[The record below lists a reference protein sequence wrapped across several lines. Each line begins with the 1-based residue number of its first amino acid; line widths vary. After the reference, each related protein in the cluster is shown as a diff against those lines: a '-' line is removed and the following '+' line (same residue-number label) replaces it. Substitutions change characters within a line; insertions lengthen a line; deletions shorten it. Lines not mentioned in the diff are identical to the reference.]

1 MATDIKYIKHL
12 LEKFYE
18 GTTSPEEDNILYE
31 FFSSTSEIPEEMEA
45 DSKIFT
51 ALSDSSKYAVPPSD
65 LPDRIM
71 KAVDNTFIS
80 DHKSRVA
87 SQRKRFSVIASFAV
101 AAAVTAFIMLAPFT
115 TGITPD
121 TTQLPIQLASLETCD
136 SIDKNPAISDSIE
149 HTADNHDAKNS
160 EQSVNVC
167 HPAAKG
173 VTSPPAST
181 LAKAATKTESITE
194 LTEEELIALE
204 AGMKA
209 LAHAGEQMAY
219 ASNCLESTDDNLRN
233 IYSSIQSKLK
243 LN

>member
-87 SQRKRFSVIASFAV
+87 SQRKRFSVIAS
-101 AAAVTAFIMLAPFT
+101 
-115 TGITPD
+115 
-121 TTQLPIQLASLETCD
+121 LPWRQPLQHLSCSLLL
-136 SIDKNPAISDSIE
+136 
-149 HTADNHDAKNS
+149 
-160 EQSVNVC
+160 
-167 HPAAKG
+167 
-173 VTSPPAST
+173 PPV
-181 LAKAATKTESITE
+181 
-194 LTEEELIALE
+194 
-204 AGMKA
+204 
-209 LAHAGEQMAY
+209 
-219 ASNCLESTDDNLRN
+219 
-233 IYSSIQSKLK
+233 
-243 LN
+243 